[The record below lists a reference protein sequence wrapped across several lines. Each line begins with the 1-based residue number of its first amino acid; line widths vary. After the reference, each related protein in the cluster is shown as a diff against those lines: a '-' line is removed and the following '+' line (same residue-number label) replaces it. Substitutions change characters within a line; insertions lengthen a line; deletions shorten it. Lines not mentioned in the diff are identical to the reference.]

1 MKKRFA
7 VMIATILAT
16 MTLTL
21 GASAHNAG
29 PCGGDGPGNSG
40 YAQHHIAFLAKQGK
54 IGNSVNGVHVP
65 GTAHQGFSLCLG
77 VHD

>member
-7 VMIATILAT
+7 VVVATVVAAMSLS
-16 MTLTL
+16 L

-40 YAQHHIAFLAKQGK
+40 YAQHHIAFLAKTGG
-54 IGNSVNGVHVP
+54 IGGDGHVP
-65 GTAHQGFSLCLG
+65 GTHRGYSVCLG

>member
-7 VMIATILAT
+7 VVVATVVAAMSLS
-16 MTLTL
+16 L

-40 YAQHHIAFLAKQGK
+40 YAQHHIAFLAKAGG
-54 IGNSVNGVHVP
+54 IGGDGHVP
-65 GTAHQGFSLCLG
+65 GTHRGYSVCLG